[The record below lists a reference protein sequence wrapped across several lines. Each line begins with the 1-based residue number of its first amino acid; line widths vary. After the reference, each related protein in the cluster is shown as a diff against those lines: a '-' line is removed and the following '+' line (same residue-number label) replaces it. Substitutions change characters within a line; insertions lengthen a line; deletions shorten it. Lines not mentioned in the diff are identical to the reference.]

1 MTGYIRATRRA
12 GKESGDGNSTE
23 SGSANAEQSD
33 IPYGSVEFGIIL
45 AVCVGL
51 VFFAALMSGL
61 TMALMSLDKM
71 NLSILAASGTPTEQ
85 KQARKLRP
93 LLKRRHLLL
102 VTLLIGNAAAMEAL
116 PIFLDKLV
124 PEFVAIILSV
134 TFVLIFG
141 EIIPQALFTKYRLP
155 IGSALSPLVWLLELI
170 SLPVSYPIALLL
182 DFCLGKDH
190 PTIYRRAEL
199 KELTKQHLMDAEHGH
214 GNLSHDEVRRLVG
227 ALESRDRSVES
238 AKAEIRGKSEE
249 VGRWGGVGGACSW
262 FGALEANLRDG
273 DANLA

>member
-102 VTLLIGNAAAMEAL
+102 VTLLIGNAAAMEA
-116 PIFLDKLV
+116 
-124 PEFVAIILSV
+124 
-134 TFVLIFG
+134 FVLIFG

-238 AKAEIRGKSEE
+238 AKAENTRKA
-249 VGRWGGVGGACSW
+249 GRSRTLGWGGGSVLLVRCS
-262 FGALEANLRDG
+262 
-273 DANLA
+273 